1 MLMHVGEGNTSFD
14 GARRGVADASPA
26 GPVQSL
32 SGITSSLKLCS
43 PFSPAPRP
51 HPVLVV
57 VGSGEAPESLCVSL
71 GKSVSPGASVNSPV
85 KQG

>member
-1 MLMHVGEGNTSFD
+1 MLMRVGEGNTSFD
-14 GARRGVADASPA
+14 GARRSVADASPA
-26 GPVQSL
+26 GPLQSL

-57 VGSGEAPESLCVSL
+57 VGSGEALESLCVSL
-71 GKSVSPGASVNSPV
+71 GKSVFPGASVNSPV